1 MLSRKFSSHQ
11 VFEKKG
17 CKKYKKNTIYIKKKK
32 CFERETNPVQK
43 NMNFLHST
51 AKFTLTNYIWK
62 KCFLKLA
69 SNTKCSLMPPAEI
82 EWPQSLSFIF
92 FLLCTQ
98 KFCSMLLCIRRKKIL
113 YSFCLLFHFQL
124 HLIKH
129 YFKGE
134 KYFLVSQNDY
144 SLFFRCR
151 EKLGFFHVLPELL
164 CFGQLLSKEA
174 WYLSTIKQTDRAND
188 NVLKAERN
196 FILKCVAQND
206 ML

>member
-1 MLSRKFSSHQ
+1 MRASGLKFEWISWEFFYPGSAWYIRNMAQLISTRKPWPLMLSRKFSSHQ

-92 FLLCTQ
+92 FLLCT
-98 KFCSMLLCIRRKKIL
+98 
-113 YSFCLLFHFQL
+113 
-124 HLIKH
+124 
-129 YFKGE
+129 
-134 KYFLVSQNDY
+134 
-144 SLFFRCR
+144 
-151 EKLGFFHVLPELL
+151 
-164 CFGQLLSKEA
+164 
-174 WYLSTIKQTDRAND
+174 
-188 NVLKAERN
+188 
-196 FILKCVAQND
+196 
-206 ML
+206 